1 MGIVVTLIL
10 YYLSSILKNKI
21 YTNINAVSE
30 HYNLSDILRPQILEA
45 SQITAHNI
53 TLTDYNFFI
62 KIILIIFYG
71 LYLVN
76 NIKKFEF
83 NIKFY
88 QEIIIKF
95 SFVGFFLTLYV
106 AIGMYIPLIGSD
118 IIARG
123 IPNRIFNLLIIINS
137 LLTCYYLFLFIE
149 KKLNIKKNFQSI
161 FFALTWLI
169 IAHQITGLAIVIIFV
184 FKEFIYKNIE
194 FNIIKKIEHFFFI
207 SLLLLIFFVKVF
219 ILNKHYYN
227 IYDYLISKNEIIKAL
242 NKIEAKNSRIM
253 VGPNIPPAHGFNIYL
268 ASPTEFVTIG
278 AKKNVGYFKKI
289 SEISNCSKSIGTKI
303 DFNLYLDW
311 NCMTNLSELKWRE
324 IASKTDITHV
334 LVLNNFKEKNPQIEM
349 IAKSKHFIL
358 YQLKKINLNKE

>member
-169 IAHQITGLAIVIIFV
+169 IAHQIAGLAIVIIFV

-278 AKKNVGYFKKI
+278 AKK
-289 SEISNCSKSIGTKI
+289 
-303 DFNLYLDW
+303 
-311 NCMTNLSELKWRE
+311 M
-324 IASKTDITHV
+324 
-334 LVLNNFKEKNPQIEM
+334 
-349 IAKSKHFIL
+349 
-358 YQLKKINLNKE
+358 